1 MKIGRGLVYP
11 RYTMLDDVQIDTSS
25 YVVVEVDM
33 VHENSKDLKL
43 KVPPDN
49 TTLTMRDAV
58 NRRIQWRWTS
68 IGVNPSAAFLASTTP
83 SKPNTSAASIFPET
97 CLSLPPNLEQLRLPP
112 IQEQMCPS
120 PIREQQ
126 HRSPIRDQSR
136 WSPPRTQ
143 STLLPAPDQTQQ
155 KAMKNVRGKS
165 LP

>member
-1 MKIGRGLVYP
+1 
-11 RYTMLDDVQIDTSS
+11 MLDDVQIDTSS

-33 VHENSKDLKL
+33 VHENLKDLKL
-43 KVPPDN
+43 KVSPDN

-58 NRRIQWRWTS
+58 NRRIQWRRTS
-68 IGVNPSAAFLASTTP
+68 IGVNPSAAFLALTTP
-83 SKPNTSAASIFPET
+83 SKPNTSATSIFPET
-97 CLSLPPNLEQLRLPP
+97 CLSLPPNLEQLRLSP
-112 IQEQMCPS
+112 IREQMCPS

-155 KAMKNVRGKS
+155 KATKNVRGKS